1 MHDGCGLCSPGRWHP
16 EKRFGPYW
24 KNAHTFKHKLLG
36 LITENFPVPAKTVMA
51 LSTGHTVISPFPEK
65 MMSQA
70 RDIWFH
76 ALEQDSDYSVAAL
89 SEVVDSQ
96 PFYLKAIGETLRL
109 LNDPDWRVFHKSKT
123 ECFERGV
130 SVGANI

>member
-1 MHDGCGLCSPGRWHP
+1 M
-16 EKRFGPYW
+16 
-24 KNAHTFKHKLLG
+24 
-36 LITENFPVPAKTVMA
+36 LITDNFPVPAKTVMA

-65 MMSQA
+65 MMRQA

-76 ALEQDSDYSVAAL
+76 ALEQDSDYTVTAL

-109 LNDPDWRVFHKSKT
+109 LNDPDWRVFHESKT
-123 ECFERGV
+123 ERITRTGMNF
-130 SVGANI
+130 SF